1 MLNLKLGQGLG
12 SSNNDVFSK
21 NLILIY
27 EVGQEMGWKTGGAL
41 VSDDKPFISDKEVVD
56 GSFGGPD
63 VALQAALS
71 KGKGEIFSVE
81 EDIHGPS
88 HNLRTYAP
96 IINFRDSGSMPT
108 MSPHAGLNGT
118 FCQNIGP
125 WFMKIFIPL
134 QGKLHG

>member
-12 SSNNDVFSK
+12 SSNNDVFSED
-21 NLILIY
+21 LILIC

-63 VALQAALS
+63 VALQAVLS

-108 MSPHAGLNGT
+108 MSPHAWLKWYFLSEYWALVPENFYPPPG
-118 FCQNIGP
+118 
-125 WFMKIFIPL
+125 
-134 QGKLHG
+134 